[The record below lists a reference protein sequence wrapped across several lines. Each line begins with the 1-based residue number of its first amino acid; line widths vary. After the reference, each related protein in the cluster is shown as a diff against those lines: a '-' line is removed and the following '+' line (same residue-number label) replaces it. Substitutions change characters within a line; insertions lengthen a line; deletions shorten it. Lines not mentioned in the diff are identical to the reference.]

1 MTTTQLGFDRAA
13 RLATVLKSPAAVAIH
28 DKAAWLAI
36 FGRFN
41 IVEDPVGSEPHVSG
55 VFDARSGVCGIGP
68 LSRFYDC
75 FIAPNRIVF
84 HVDQDIVCGN
94 SVVRDLNMEV
104 GLSDKVSI
112 RVPMHAHYELI
123 EEAGELKV
131 LHLAA
136 HWELVPMVKQ
146 QMSFG
151 LASWSA
157 AMALAGRMYRQLG
170 LSGMLKFM
178 GAAFNIG
185 DTGKAQVQRLVAAF
199 NRREFDA
206 LPALLSRDFEGLAWP
221 AATGFA
227 GIQKL
232 QEFDGQL
239 VLGKTLASGNYITAS
254 FVLEGRQR
262 QQGLL
267 FFEFNMREKKLQR
280 IRVFVDHD

>member
-1 MTTTQLGFDRAA
+1 MSAHFDRAA

-55 VFDARSGVCGIGP
+55 VFDARSGVCGKGP
-68 LSRFYDC
+68 LARFYDC

-84 HVDQDIVCGN
+84 HVDQDVVCGN

-123 EEAGELKV
+123 EEDGELKV

-151 LASWSA
+151 LASVSA
-157 AMALAGRMYRQLG
+157 ALALSGRMLRQLG
-170 LSGMLKFM
+170 VMGMLKFM

-185 DTGKAQVQRLVAAF
+185 STGKAQVAAFVSAF
-199 NRREFDA
+199 NRRDHAA
-206 LPALLSRDFEGLAWP
+206 LPALLSSDFGGLAWP
-221 AATGFA
+221 ADSAYA
-227 GIQKL
+227 GLDQL
-232 QEFDGQL
+232 QNIHGQL
-239 VLGKTLASGNYITAS
+239 TLNKTMASGNYITTS
-254 FVLEGRQR
+254 FVLEGEQK
-262 QQGLL
+262 QQGIM